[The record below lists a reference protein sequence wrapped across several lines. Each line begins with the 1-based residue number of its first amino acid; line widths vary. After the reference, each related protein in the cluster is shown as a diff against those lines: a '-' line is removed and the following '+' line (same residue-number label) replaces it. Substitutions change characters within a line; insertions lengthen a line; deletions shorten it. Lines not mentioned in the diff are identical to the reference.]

1 MNSRPHYSKELP
13 SGNFSFSFLGKFL
26 YWECGLAAG
35 LAAFPALIL
44 EWARPGR
51 ERGRVQERPF
61 QSPFTKLVEKLG
73 GLGKSYYFRFVLYII
88 LAGPACM
95 NRALEKIKF
104 RKSLNKRSLEYCRK
118 I

>member
-1 MNSRPHYSKELP
+1 MPSR
-13 SGNFSFSFLGKFL
+13 NFSFSFLGKFL

-61 QSPFTKLVEKLG
+61 QSPFTKLVGKLG

-95 NRALEKIKF
+95 NRALEK
-104 RKSLNKRSLEYCRK
+104 N
-118 I
+118 